1 MNINVRTL
9 KNFQSLSS
17 HIKGAGILPI
27 QDYLKFGNGVIQKE
41 VTASF
46 LKFNCT
52 ESTEEL
58 LVDEKILFELVKVT
72 QSDFINISVKK
83 GKVVI
88 SDTKDTIGM
97 QVPDTKLFV
106 DVPTIN
112 EKRYNLSQNFK
123 DAIGSAAQ
131 VCQPMASIPDKYM
144 YVMIGNKGVTGIS
157 ITYGFYQPI
166 EETVI
171 MSLEKKIASFISK
184 LDVDQCS
191 VSESHYIFYSPSA
204 TMGFAKQEIGYGD
217 FAASLKA
224 DPGKLTFSS
233 SNSDMRSYN
242 SLAMSLNQD
251 AVVIMKKGALEM
263 YDSLKDIPLD
273 RPIESITPYEDFPYL
288 PAYMNDVLSAMGSE
302 ELDFYQKPNMLI
314 IKNEI
319 GAVVAIGKINKA

>member
-1 MNINVRTL
+1 MNIKTSTL
-9 KNFQSLSS
+9 KSFQSLSS
-17 HIKGAGILPI
+17 HIRGAGVLPI

-46 LKFNCT
+46 LKFNFA
-52 ESTEEL
+52 EATEEL

-72 QSDFINISVKK
+72 QSQFINICTKG

-157 ITYGFYQPI
+157 IAYGFYQPI
-166 EETVI
+166 EETVT
-171 MSLEKKIASFISK
+171 MSLEKKIAAFISK

-191 VSESHYIFYSPSA
+191 VSDSHYIFYSPSA

-217 FAASLKA
+217 FTTSLKA

-233 SNSDMRSYN
+233 SNSDIRSYN
-242 SLAMSLNQD
+242 SLAMSLNKD

-319 GAVVAIGKINKA
+319 GAVAAIGKINKS